1 MQGRSQWGKRLSASQ
16 HGETVGLD
24 DERLA
29 VVLGHDVKDDTRH
42 EQQQPGDDK
51 HDRSDQRGE
60 SGHHAGVPE
69 VHRHRAAQHDAK
81 DAEDT
86 ADAAEERERLVFADH
101 AENGA
106 HHLDAVAHGVKLAD
120 GSGRTVAVLNW
131 HLEQTQVVVQ
141 RVDGHFGFDLEAARQ
156 HGVGFDEG
164 E

>member
-1 MQGRSQWGKRLSASQ
+1 M
-16 HGETVGLD
+16 
-24 DERLA
+24 
-29 VVLGHDVKDDTRH
+29 
-42 EQQQPGDDK
+42 
-51 HDRSDQRGE
+51 
-60 SGHHAGVPE
+60 PE
-69 VHRHRAAQHDAK
+69 VHGHAAAQHDAN
-81 DAEDT
+81 DAEDG
-86 ADAAEERERLVFADH
+86 AKSAEERQWLVLANH
-101 AENGA
+101 AEDGA